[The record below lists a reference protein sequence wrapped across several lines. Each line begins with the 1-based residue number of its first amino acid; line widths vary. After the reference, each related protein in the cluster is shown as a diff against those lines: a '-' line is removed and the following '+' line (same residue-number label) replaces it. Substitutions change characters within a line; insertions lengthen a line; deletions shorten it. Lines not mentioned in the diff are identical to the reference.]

1 MISTIITID
10 HPAGLHARPAA
21 QFVKTAARFPCK
33 ISVRK
38 LNSEK
43 PPANAKSPLSVLTLG
58 VNQGDTVEIIAEGE
72 EAQPPCR
79 RWWSWSKAI
88 LVKRLCLRPEG
99 IGQRACQN
107 IRDYPPRPV

>member
-58 VNQGDTVEIIAEGE
+58 VNQGDTVEIIAEGD
-72 EAQPPCR
+72 EAQ
-79 RWWSWSKAI
+79 AAVQALVE
-88 LVKRLCLRPEG
+88 LVKSNFGETTVP
-99 IGQRACQN
+99 QA
-107 IRDYPPRPV
+107 

>member
-1 MISTIITID
+1 MQKKRIRRNIMISTTITIN

-38 LNSEK
+38 LNSDK

-72 EAQPPCR
+72 EAQ
-79 RWWSWSKAI
+79 AALQA
-88 LVKRLCLRPEG
+88 LVELVESNFGETTVP
-99 IGQRACQN
+99 QS
-107 IRDYPPRPV
+107 

>member
-58 VNQGDTVEIIAEGE
+58 VNQGDTVEIIAEGD
-72 EAQPPCR
+72 EARAAVQ
-79 RWWSWSKAI
+79 ALVE
-88 LVKRLCLRPEG
+88 LVKNNFGETTVP
-99 IGQRACQN
+99 QA
-107 IRDYPPRPV
+107 

>member
-1 MISTIITID
+1 MISTIITIN

-72 EAQPPCR
+72 EAQ
-79 RWWSWSKAI
+79 AALQA
-88 LVKRLCLRPEG
+88 LVELVESNFGETTVPHS
-99 IGQRACQN
+99 
-107 IRDYPPRPV
+107 

>member
-1 MISTIITID
+1 MTETTIISTTLTID

-58 VNQGDTVEIIAEGE
+58 VNQGDSVEIIAEGE
-72 EAQPPCR
+72 QAQEAVD
-79 RWWSWSKAI
+79 A
-88 LVKRLCLRPEG
+88 LVELVQSNFGEP
-99 IGQRACQN
+99 AAAHS
-107 IRDYPPRPV
+107 

>member
-72 EAQPPCR
+72 EAQ
-79 RWWSWSKAI
+79 AALEALVE
-88 LVKRLCLRPEG
+88 LVKSNFGETTVP
-99 IGQRACQN
+99 QA
-107 IRDYPPRPV
+107 

>member
-1 MISTIITID
+1 MSEAISTTITID

-38 LNSEK
+38 VNSEK

-58 VNQGDTVEIIAEGE
+58 VNQGDAVEIIAEGE
-72 EAQPPCR
+72 EAQ
-79 RWWSWSKAI
+79 AAVEALVE
-88 LVKRLCLRPEG
+88 LVKSNFGEAAPTHS
-99 IGQRACQN
+99 
-107 IRDYPPRPV
+107 

>member
-1 MISTIITID
+1 MSETISTTITID

-38 LNSEK
+38 LNSQK

-58 VNQGDTVEIIAEGE
+58 VNQGDTVEIIAEGD
-72 EAQPPCR
+72 EARAAVQ
-79 RWWSWSKAI
+79 ALVE
-88 LVKRLCLRPEG
+88 LVKNNFGETTVP
-99 IGQRACQN
+99 QA
-107 IRDYPPRPV
+107 

>member
-58 VNQGDTVEIIAEGE
+58 VNQGDTVEIIAEGD
-72 EAQPPCR
+72 EARAAVQ
-79 RWWSWSKAI
+79 ALVE
-88 LVKRLCLRPEG
+88 LVKSNFGETTVP
-99 IGQRACQN
+99 QA
-107 IRDYPPRPV
+107 

>member
-1 MISTIITID
+1 MISTIITTG

-72 EAQPPCR
+72 EAQ
-79 RWWSWSKAI
+79 AALEALVE
-88 LVKRLCLRPEG
+88 LVKSNFGETTVP
-99 IGQRACQN
+99 QA
-107 IRDYPPRPV
+107 

>member
-1 MISTIITID
+1 MSQTFSTIITID

-72 EAQPPCR
+72 EAQ
-79 RWWSWSKAI
+79 AALEALVE
-88 LVKRLCLRPEG
+88 LVKSNFGETTVP
-99 IGQRACQN
+99 QA
-107 IRDYPPRPV
+107 